1 MDIAAMS
8 MQMSMAQ
15 VQEAANISV
24 MRKAM
29 DMQET
34 QMANLLQ
41 NLEAAAPAVHTGHK
55 LNIVV

>member
-41 NLEAAAPAVHTGHK
+41 IGRASCRERV
-55 LNIVV
+55 